1 MNSLLRSHADAI
13 VAASIR
19 EVLPD
24 SAVQKALEGKA
35 FPGRVILIAAGK
47 AAWQMAKAAYDTLG
61 ERIHAGAV
69 VTKYNHVKGPIGR
82 FILCE
87 GGHPV
92 PDENSFAGTRQ
103 ALRLTEGLTEND
115 TVLFLLS
122 GGGSALF
129 EDPLVSGEEL

>member
-69 VTKYNHVKGPIGR
+69 VTKYEHVRGPIGQ

-92 PDENSFAGTRQ
+92 PEEAMPFTLDENSRMCLDLG
-103 ALRLTEGLTEND
+103 GLI
-115 TVLFLLS
+115 VLM
-122 GGGSALF
+122 
-129 EDPLVSGEEL
+129 E